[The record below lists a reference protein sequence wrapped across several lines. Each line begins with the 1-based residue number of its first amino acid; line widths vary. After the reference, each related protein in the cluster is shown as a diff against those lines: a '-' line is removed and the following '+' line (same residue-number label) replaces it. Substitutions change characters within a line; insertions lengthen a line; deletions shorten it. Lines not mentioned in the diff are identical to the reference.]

1 MTKPNSAEPQSE
13 SGLTG
18 ACQNFVRTR
27 SSVPSHNESDD
38 LAQDVVVRA
47 LQSGATVR
55 EPVRYLLRIARN
67 LFIDR
72 RRSQK
77 REKTMLELVA
87 SSEPASDRIHPE
99 RVLSGKQELR
109 IVLRAIEALPPRC
122 REAFA
127 LHRFEMMSYA
137 AIARRMG
144 VSTSMVEKHIAEAMR
159 RIART
164 LKEPEERT

>member
-1 MTKPNSAEPQSE
+1 MMKPNRAEPQSE
-13 SGLTG
+13 SGLVG
-18 ACQNFVRTR
+18 ACRNFVRTR
-27 SSVPSHNESDD
+27 SSVPSHNESAD
-38 LAQDVVVRA
+38 LAQ
-47 LQSGATVR
+47 
-55 EPVRYLLRIARN
+55 RN

-72 RRSQK
+72 GRRQR
-77 REKTMLELVA
+77 REKAMLELVA

-109 IVLRAIEALPPRC
+109 IVLQAIEALPPRC

-127 LHRFEMMSYA
+127 LHRFEMMNYA

-159 RIART
+159 RIACA